1 MKKTFSFFSFAC
13 IIGLFG
19 LNPYTNAEVSSCL
32 QDNSCTVGNE
42 TPQALSDFEHGCYG
56 LNSIFRPILIPEN
69 QPTLGTLFLAKLQP
83 ESEVFNI
90 ILCAENTPPEH
101 LETISFDNYFQEN
114 ISEDFKVPLEF
125 DFFLG
130 NSYKDSF
137 EISSLGKDEQR
148 KYLFLATGGGVQF
161 IRKEIRY
168 SLAGMKAQEK
178 DFDDKEE
185 GKIVKMLPNLELAI
199 EAGDREQSPVWESPF
214 TSYNDE
220 CVLSDIESKCLL
232 EAEISVPKISPST
245 FSENTSDPLELVLEE
260 SSTPTE
266 AEIFPE
272 GKQLSY
278 RFQARDTDGN
288 SDITYDFHMT
298 HKNGKQCVSAQEFII
313 DDQSETV
320 CNFTEYFVYTQSDYT
335 LRQKEG
341 VILKQDESPYVL
353 KVTAREIKDEDL
365 VASHHWNTPE
375 VIGVYAENTDSEIGK
390 TATIERLSI
399 SVVEPLKVA
408 EQGSAGV
415 TPPVVTS
422 RPQVDDEGG
431 QDAIVVQRLRDGQE
445 FKTIGEESDIDVSVL
460 NSIENDSDF
469 LFCPQKKYYRYP
481 ENRGKGISESL
492 FPDVSVQDRSYLS
505 LLDLAEQGIIHGD
518 QTTKTARLQD
528 SLSRAEFVKIMTIAR
543 EDTLFLGE
551 CLQFSHFID
560 IPKDE
565 WFTPFVQNLEQKA
578 IIRGYTDNRYRP
590 EKAINLVEVYKIVAL
605 SFDFIT
611 LEQAYTLTHNQQIE
625 WYEPYKNALETAGVI
640 PLWFQEYS
648 PEHRISRG
656 DMVALL
662 ATVLRYKDWTNA
674 LDLEIV

>member
-1 MKKTFSFFSFAC
+1 MF
-13 IIGLFG
+13 
-19 LNPYTNAEVSSCL
+19 Y
-32 QDNSCTVGNE
+32 
-42 TPQALSDFEHGCYG
+42 LSIMLYY
-56 LNSIFRPILIPEN
+56 
-69 QPTLGTLFLAKLQP
+69 
-83 ESEVFNI
+83 
-90 ILCAENTPPEH
+90 
-101 LETISFDNYFQEN
+101 NYFQEN

-199 EAGDREQSPVWESPF
+199 EAGDREQAPVWESPF

-313 DDQSETV
+313 DDQSEIV
-320 CNFTEYFVYTQSDYT
+320 CNFQEYFVYTQSDYT

-365 VASHHWNTPE
+365 VASHH
-375 VIGVYAENTDSEIGK
+375 
-390 TATIERLSI
+390 
-399 SVVEPLKVA
+399 
-408 EQGSAGV
+408 
-415 TPPVVTS
+415 
-422 RPQVDDEGG
+422 
-431 QDAIVVQRLRDGQE
+431 
-445 FKTIGEESDIDVSVL
+445 
-460 NSIENDSDF
+460 
-469 LFCPQKKYYRYP
+469 
-481 ENRGKGISESL
+481 
-492 FPDVSVQDRSYLS
+492 
-505 LLDLAEQGIIHGD
+505 
-518 QTTKTARLQD
+518 
-528 SLSRAEFVKIMTIAR
+528 
-543 EDTLFLGE
+543 
-551 CLQFSHFID
+551 
-560 IPKDE
+560 
-565 WFTPFVQNLEQKA
+565 
-578 IIRGYTDNRYRP
+578 
-590 EKAINLVEVYKIVAL
+590 
-605 SFDFIT
+605 
-611 LEQAYTLTHNQQIE
+611 
-625 WYEPYKNALETAGVI
+625 
-640 PLWFQEYS
+640 
-648 PEHRISRG
+648 
-656 DMVALL
+656 
-662 ATVLRYKDWTNA
+662 
-674 LDLEIV
+674 